1 LVKMSGKVFL
11 VAALLIAALPL
22 AAFAATPTP
31 APSGNM
37 TIGGGTVTFLNSIK
51 TTLQAIGPALSAIM
65 FVLAGII
72 YAFGQLQPA
81 DARGKYQAWAMGLVV
96 GGFVVGAL
104 SVAAP
109 TLASIAGGLLT

>member
-1 LVKMSGKVFL
+1 MVDAKTVLPVLLAVCFVSQLVM
-11 VAALLIAALPL
+11 
-22 AAFAATPTP
+22 AATSPTP
-31 APSGNM
+31 ATG
-37 TIGGGTVTFLNSIK
+37 TGTTTLGGGTVNFLKSLQG
-51 TTLQAIGPALSAIM
+51 TLQQVGPALSAIM

-81 DARGKYQAWAMGLVV
+81 EARGKYQAWAMGLIV